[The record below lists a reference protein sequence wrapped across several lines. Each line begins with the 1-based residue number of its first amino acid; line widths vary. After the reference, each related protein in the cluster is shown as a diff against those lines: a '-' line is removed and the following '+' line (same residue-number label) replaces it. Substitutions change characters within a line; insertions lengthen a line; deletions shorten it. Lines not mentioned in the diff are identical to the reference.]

1 MKITFKYVL
10 SFILCHL
17 SFILLSQNISDE
29 QSQTFDSLKLILK
42 TTKSDTIKLN
52 TLVQLSD
59 VCKTPDI
66 LNYAQPAI
74 ELADKILKENN
85 ALILPSNIL
94 IKKAAALNNI
104 GYYNNSEG
112 KPDKALEYYEKSLH
126 VYEQSGNT
134 EGVAGALN
142 NLGLTCKK
150 KGKVTE
156 ALQYYNRSLK
166 LFEETRDKKS
176 AATCL
181 TNIGSIYHELGDIPH
196 ALNCYNKSL
205 KLNEEINNKLG
216 MATTLNNIA
225 AIYNDQKEF
234 DKVIENNQKSL
245 KLYTEANDKDG
256 IALALNN
263 IGVAHFNKG
272 KLEIALNF
280 YIKSFKIWKELKDAR
295 SVAGA
300 YESMAIVYKLT
311 HNSDSAMH
319 YFKKCLKLR
328 RKIDDK
334 GGMVISL
341 NNIGGVYLDL
351 KDCKLASAY
360 CDSSLMLS
368 KELGFVRNIAS
379 AEHTLAKIDSMCN
392 NYSGAFAHYK
402 QYIIYRDSLLNI
414 KTRKASI
421 KSQLKYEFEKKE
433 AVIKEQQEKEK
444 IVAQEKDRFQKIVI
458 AAVMFSL
465 LLVVGF
471 AFFIYRSLK
480 TTRYQKHIIE
490 EKQKE
495 ILDSI
500 YYARRIQTSLLPT
513 QKYLAKYLDRNEK
526 S

>member
-1 MKITFKYVL
+1 MKIAFKYIL

-17 SFILLSQNISDE
+17 SFIILSQNNSNE
-29 QSQTFDSLKLILK
+29 QSQTFDSLKLVLK

-59 VCKTPDI
+59 VCETQDI
-66 LNYAQPAI
+66 LNYAQPAV
-74 ELADKILKENN
+74 ELADKLLKENDLSY
-85 ALILPSNIL
+85 ARLKILN
-94 IKKAAALNNI
+94 KKAAALNNI

-112 KPDKALEYYEKSLH
+112 NPDKALEYYEKSLH
-126 VYEQSGNT
+126 VYEESGNT

-142 NLGLTCKK
+142 NLGLTSKK
-150 KGKVTE
+150 KGKITE

-166 LFEETRDKKS
+166 LFEETRERKN

-196 ALNCYNKSL
+196 ALDCYNKSL
-205 KLNEEINNKLG
+205 KLNEKINNKVG

-234 DKVIENNQKSL
+234 DKVIENNEKSL
-245 KLYTEANDKDG
+245 KLYTAANDKDG

-263 IGVAHFNKG
+263 IGVAYFNKG
-272 KLEIALNF
+272 KLEIALTF

-341 NNIGGVYLDL
+341 NNIGGVFLDL

-360 CDSSLMLS
+360 CDSSLTLS
-368 KELGFVRNIAS
+368 KELGFVRNIAT
-379 AEHTLAKIDSMCN
+379 AEHTLAKIDSMCS
-392 NYSGAFAHYK
+392 NYAGAFEHYK

-444 IVAQEKDRFQKIVI
+444 IVAEEKDRFQKIVI
-458 AAVMFSL
+458 GAVMFGL

-513 QKYLAKYLDRNEK
+513 QKYLARHLDRDGE
-526 S
+526 